1 MTQDKMISKR
11 NLCKLLAELELQM
24 KQVAIWQAEPPN
36 TEYLMSQ
43 QPFAMDRLEP
53 SEWLQWVFIEKL
65 RHQMGEN
72 LPIPEQFNVSP
83 YFEQCWQGDSRYL
96 PILLILKKIDKGE
109 GEC

>member
-1 MTQDKMISKR
+1 MTQDKMTSKR
-11 NLCKLLAELELQM
+11 NLCKLLAELEFQM
-24 KQVAIWQAEPPN
+24 KQVALWQAEPPN

-72 LPIPEQFNVSP
+72 LPIPAQFTISP